1 MECQRSLDDSATS
14 MEKTAPEMAPMPAP
28 RTTPLSVA
36 SPITDPATA
45 PTTDPTAAKA
55 HVTAAQRTLHASSHA
70 AGQNPVGHSPAPAEC
85 RGSGA
90 DEAVEAELGPGDADV
105 SILGSGNGGR
115 EATVEVN

>member
-1 MECQRSLDDSATS
+1 MQQVRTMYRTLQTAESLVCQRSRDDSATS

-55 HVTAAQRTLHASSHA
+55 HVTAAQRTLQASSHA
-70 AGQNPVGHSPAPAEC
+70 HC
-85 RGSGA
+85 RG
-90 DEAVEAELGPGDADV
+90 
-105 SILGSGNGGR
+105 
-115 EATVEVN
+115 